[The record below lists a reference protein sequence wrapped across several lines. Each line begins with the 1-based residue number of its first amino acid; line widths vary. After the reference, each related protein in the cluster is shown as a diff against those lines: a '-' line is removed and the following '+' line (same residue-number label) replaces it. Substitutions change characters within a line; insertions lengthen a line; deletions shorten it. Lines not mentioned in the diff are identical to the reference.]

1 MEKVVI
7 EMLDNVDA
15 KIRERIEALGEHAFG
30 QERVEKAKL
39 GKAREHVQE
48 AISELLD

>member
-1 MEKVVI
+1 MEKEII

-15 KIRERIEALGEHAFG
+15 KIRERIETLGEHSFG
-30 QERVEKAKL
+30 SERVDRSKL
-39 GKAREHVQE
+39 LKAREHIQE